1 MEKVTIYSKP
11 DEIDAVINAKLS
23 SFPRKN
29 GKGISIKTAWTNE
42 ELELRDSVIMGYI
55 TEQGLSKDKTAQQLI
70 ARWNISFD
78 TAKRYV
84 SEAIKRFTTSFDE
97 DTVEEQRKIWL
108 ERCEQVLQDAIESKD
123 KQNALRAL
131 DLIGKSMG
139 IYKEKSDVN
148 LSGSADIKFD
158 FQ

>member
-29 GKGISIKTAWTNE
+29 GKGNSIKTAWTDE

-55 TEQGLSKDKTAQQLI
+55 TEQGLSKDRTAQQLI

-108 ERCEQVLQDAIESKD
+108 
-123 KQNALRAL
+123 
-131 DLIGKSMG
+131 
-139 IYKEKSDVN
+139 
-148 LSGSADIKFD
+148 
-158 FQ
+158 

>member
-1 MEKVTIYSKP
+1 ME
-11 DEIDAVINAKLS
+11 
-23 SFPRKN
+23 
-29 GKGISIKTAWTNE
+29 
-42 ELELRDSVIMGYI
+42 
-55 TEQGLSKDKTAQQLI
+55 
-70 ARWNISFD
+70 
-78 TAKRYV
+78 
-84 SEAIKRFTTSFDE
+84 EAIKRFTTSFDE

-123 KQNALRAL
+123 KQNAIRAL

-158 FQ
+158 IQ